1 MERQYPPRACTTV
14 DDPFLPPSCICAV
27 LEEASSAVIEFRTH
41 CSWGERVSVCT
52 LVIALL
58 IVCTSADDP
67 FLPPLCIS
75 AVLVESCSSII
86 ED

>member
-1 MERQYPPRACTTV
+1 M
-14 DDPFLPPSCICAV
+14 
-27 LEEASSAVIEFRTH
+27 
-41 CSWGERVSVCT
+41 SVCT